1 MKTKQGLAAR
11 AFSVA
16 RTAGANARMLV
27 VGKSAGDWTTVVPTS
42 GPSAW
47 ISLLREPF
55 TGAWQRSVPVESPDR
70 QLQFA
75 TIYSAVSLIAGDIA
89 KLPLRLT
96 RLVEGVWEETSNPA
110 YSPVLRRP
118 NRYQTKSQFVT
129 AWIVSKLMWGNTYVL
144 KERDQRGVVVAL
156 YVLDPHLVKVIV
168 ASDGGVYY
176 QVNADTLTTPDGAV
190 IVPAT
195 EIIHDRC
202 ISPFH
207 PLIGVPPLYAAA
219 IAATQGLKIQN
230 NSSTFFENMSR
241 PSGQLTTDQ
250 ELGDETANRLKA
262 DFEEKFG
269 GANIGRI
276 LVGGSGLKFEAMTMP
291 AEQAQLIEQLG
302 WTGEECLRPFH
313 IPPYKVGLGDPP
325 TFNNIGQLAQE
336 YYSTALQVHI
346 NDLEETL
353 SFGLGLANDL
363 RADID
368 EGELLRMDPEA
379 RAKYETTLAGAGLLS
394 LDEGRQMENRRP
406 LPGGAGKV
414 PFMQQQNYP
423 VTVLAKRTDV
433 TPSTAVPTPTP
444 APGNGSTPAD
454 AAPQSTSTATPA
466 KTAPGADAHLLDWAQ
481 LIKAFDE
488 AADLAIQEDFE
499 HV

>member
-1 MKTKQGLAAR
+1 MKTQSGLAAR
-11 AFSVA
+11 AFAVA
-16 RTAGANARMLV
+16 RSVGTSARMLV
-27 VGKSAGDWTTVVPTS
+27 VGKSAGDWTTVVPTA

-47 ISLLREPF
+47 VSLLREPF
-55 TGAWQRSVPVESPDR
+55 TGSWQRSVPVEAPDR
-70 QLQFA
+70 QLQYA
-75 TIYSAVSLIAGDIA
+75 TIYAGISLIAGDIA

-118 NRYQTKSQFVT
+118 NRYQTKSQFIT

-250 ELGDETANRLKA
+250 ELGDETADRLKKE
-262 DFEEKFG
+262 FEEKFG
-269 GANIGRI
+269 GTNIGRI
-276 LVGGSGLKFEAMTMP
+276 LVTGSGLKFEAMTMP

-414 PFMQQQNYP
+414 PFMQHQQYP

-433 TPSTAVPTPTP
+433 TPSAAAPAAAP
-444 APGNGSTPAD
+444 APGNAPA
-454 AAPQSTSTATPA
+454 AAPAPA
-466 KTAPGADAHLLDWAQ
+466 PVADPTKSLEEAERMAAELFDNIIRGLDAQ
-481 LIKAFDE
+481 PA
-488 AADLAIQEDFE
+488 
-499 HV
+499 

>member
-1 MKTKQGLAAR
+1 MKPKQQGLATRLREVAR
-11 AFSVA
+11 A
-16 RTAGANARMLV
+16 AGSRALTIA
-27 VGKSAGDWTTVVPTS
+27 VGKAAGDWTTVVPTA
-42 GPSAW
+42 GPNSW
-47 ISLLREPF
+47 ISVLREPF
-55 TGAWQRSVPVESPDR
+55 TGAWQRSVPTESPDR
-70 QLQFA
+70 QLQFS
-75 TIYSAVSLIAGDIA
+75 TIYAAVSLIAGDIA

-96 RLVEGVWEETSNPA
+96 RLNEGVWEETANPA

-144 KERDQRGVVVAL
+144 KERDNRGVVVSL

-168 ASDGGVYY
+168 AGDGGVYY
-176 QVNADTLTTPDGAV
+176 QINGDTLTNPEGAA
-190 IVPAT
+190 ILPAS

-207 PLIGVPPLYAAA
+207 QLIGMPPLYAAA

-230 NSSTFFENMSR
+230 NSSVFFDNMSR

-250 ELGDETANRLKA
+250 ELGDETAERLKK
-262 DFEEKFG
+262 DFEDKFS
-269 GANIGRI
+269 GANIGKI
-276 LVGGSGLKFEAMTMP
+276 LIGGSGLKFESMTMP

-313 IPPYKVGLGDPP
+313 VPPYKVGLGAPP

-336 YYSTALQVHI
+336 YYSTCLQVHI

-353 SFGLGLANDL
+353 SFGLSLANDL
-363 RADID
+363 MVDLD
-368 EGELLRMDPEA
+368 ESELLRMDPEA

-406 LPGGAGKV
+406 LPNDAGKV
-414 PFMQQQNYP
+414 PFMQQQQWP
-423 VTVLAKRTDV
+423 VTLLAKRTDI
-433 TPSTAVPTPTP
+433 PGATP
-444 APGNGSTPAD
+444 APAATPAAGAGSEPAPTAPPPAAPTKAHEDAD
-454 AAPQSTSTATPA
+454 AAVADFLETIIRGLDAQPA
-466 KTAPGADAHLLDWAQ
+466 
-481 LIKAFDE
+481 
-488 AADLAIQEDFE
+488 
-499 HV
+499 